1 MRCTLLHTIDCKSTF
16 RQCLSIPLSKAHRVD
31 LMDESFWYSSFIP
44 SFYHPQ
50 LIERWA
56 PLFKNY
62 VKKAQDHLDCLS
74 AFEEHFLEQE
84 KHWPAMIK
92 VRTHVISLC
101 LSVFLSFSF
110 SLPFSFSLFLFC
122 SQRPRNAMKPT

>member
-1 MRCTLLHTIDCKSTF
+1 MRCTICSIDRKKYFPTVSFNTSQQSRILCS
-16 RQCLSIPLSKAHRVD
+16 QAHRVD
-31 LMDESFWYSSFIP
+31 LMDESLFLIHVLFP
-44 SFYHPQ
+44 TLQ

-56 PLFKNY
+56 LLFKNY

-92 VRTHVISLC
+92 VRTHPVSLFFSYSF
-101 LSVFLSFSF
+101 SVAFSF
-110 SLPFSFSLFLFC
+110 SRSSC
-122 SQRPRNAMKPT
+122 SVLRPINVMKSI